1 MTRFRRVQKTYKT
14 KMASLTDRKDSQI
27 FGRGGGNR
35 THVPSLASDCSLP
48 YTPHH
53 HGRSRTPQPIGRRHT
68 ERAQPTWPFGSV
80 LAFSPSSV
88 HFKGEIS
95 GGFPRTRHQKR
106 HSDFCTPCL
115 TSRRSQVR
123 ALHCAPL
130 FSSFLRSNSSL
141 AISAAESSTRCRSA
155 RSLVWPERIRLLR
168 LRTKRR
174 RTDNQKFVVLSVCL
188 EFHFVFINLELDR
201 GIGWYD
207 RLILRLRLPNLIFS
221 RRCMYD
227 VLLANYIRRGFLS
240 FVLRTAVDGLLRD
253 DCASHGSRAGQRR
266 EAVKDGSGERPSL
279 AFHCLLP
286 LELSSQTAEAK
297 CHLPTILLQAY
308 SFYSLGHLRQ
318 GPNAPIRV
326 TVMLPRRNVSK
337 AQRQSQVVYAR
348 HPTTRA
354 HCPTDSC
361 IRCSRTWCLPA
372 AGAYAQSATAV
383 PHALHVASHIFTRR
397 AWSLQTSSL

>member
-1 MTRFRRVQKTYKT
+1 MDRATECSAESLSEASELVQ
-14 KMASLTDRKDSQI
+14 L
-27 FGRGGGNR
+27 
-35 THVPSLASDCSLP
+35 LARP
-48 YTPHH
+48 
-53 HGRSRTPQPIGRRHT
+53 
-68 ERAQPTWPFGSV
+68 V
-80 LAFSPSSV
+80 LLA
-88 HFKGEIS
+88 KG
-95 GGFPRTRHQKR
+95 
-106 HSDFCTPCL
+106 
-115 TSRRSQVR
+115 
-123 ALHCAPL
+123 
-130 FSSFLRSNSSL
+130 SFLRSNSSL
-141 AISAAESSTRCRSA
+141 AISEAESSTRCRSA

-279 AFHCLLP
+279 VFHCLLP

-297 CHLPTILLQAY
+297 CHLPTILLQAH

-337 AQRQSQVVYAR
+337 AQRQSHRKHYSLGEPGVYKHR
-348 HPTTRA
+348 PYDRA
-354 HCPTDSC
+354 LDE
-361 IRCSRTWCLPA
+361 
-372 AGAYAQSATAV
+372 
-383 PHALHVASHIFTRR
+383 
-397 AWSLQTSSL
+397 